1 MRPIQAMFA
10 ATIWIVLSS
19 VADAGASQI
28 PRECAMRD
36 MRFLWQLEER
46 GALPD
51 ARGDK
56 LYDAFLTMLRARSAC
71 TAGQTAEAMALYDS
85 AFGPFVT
92 ASPTALRPHR

>member
-36 MRFLWQLEER
+36 MRFLWQLEEH
-46 GALPD
+46 GAVPD
-51 ARGDK
+51 APGDK
-56 LYDAFLTMLRARSAC
+56 LYAAFQTMLRARAAC
-71 TAGQTAEAMALYDS
+71 SAGQTADAMALYDS
-85 AFGPFVT
+85 AFGPFVM
-92 ASPTALRPHR
+92 ASPNPQRPDR